1 NFSSK
6 VQNPQKVPSAFRW
19 FDGRTR
25 IVLLF
30 LNKKHFI
37 ILLHVI
43 PKQTFSDSYSQRGK
57 PRAYDIQCLLQHF
70 SIHCFSHQ
78 HGYTEY
84 IGIISIRYSVEYL
97 SPIINPVPDVHPN
110 PTAQY
115 LYVTIIHIPKDKKTI
130 MPYMSE
136 HTHYKRSS
144 RISLTVRTR

>member
-1 NFSSK
+1 
-6 VQNPQKVPSAFRW
+6 FRW

-70 SIHCFSHQ
+70 RIHCFSPQ

-84 IGIISIRYSVEYL
+84 IGIISIPYSVASL
-97 SPIINPVPDVHPN
+97 SRILIPVPAVHPC
-110 PTAQY
+110 PPLSFSMSL
-115 LYVTIIHIPKDKKTI
+115 LYIFLRTKKH
-130 MPYMSE
+130 SC
-136 HTHYKRSS
+136 
-144 RISLTVRTR
+144 RT